1 MYSTHLS
8 VPQILAL
15 TEIVTEAPAKRAA
28 TKDKTLARLVSAL
41 DSQGIS
47 PDAVLAETFEDAK
60 AMLLGDLSAA
70 PKSTVQEKLDAVV
83 PGAGGPGLTRF
94 RESAE
99 YQAIIAKTNED
110 SAAATALGVP
120 VAEPKKAEPKKAA
133 APKKDAAKKADK
145 PARLV
150 ISEEHVIT
158 EVGENPKRQGTKA
171 HAIFSLYK
179 KGMTTA
185 KFIKACEKAGYT
197 AADAKSNLS
206 WDRRKGFITIHP

>member
-8 VPQILAL
+8 VPQILSL

-28 TKDKTLARLVSAL
+28 TKDKTLARLIAVL
-41 DSQGIS
+41 DEQGIS

-70 PKSTVQEKLDAVV
+70 PKSTVQEKVDAVV

-120 VAEPKKAEPKKAA
+120 VAEPKKPATK
-133 APKKDAAKKADK
+133 K
-145 PARLV
+145 PAETAKAGKTPRLV

-158 EVGENPKRQGTKA
+158 EVGENPKRPGTKA

-179 KGMTTA
+179 KGMTTS

-206 WDRRKGFITIHP
+206 WDRRKQFITIHP